1 MATGIACL
9 GEIQGRR
16 GLSVEAARLLGCA
29 EATRDTVGAR
39 AFPIDRIRQDALLPE
54 LRHAAGTA
62 AFDEAWQEGRLLD
75 PLALLNEVAT
85 RAAVATAGAAA
96 VQAPGAA
103 AGGAAVQSPG
113 AAAGSVAPQHPVPRL
128 EAVALVRDARVVAS
142 AAAAPAVVPQL
153 RVQALGTMQ
162 IAVDGAAVAPERWV
176 YAKPRELLIYL
187 LLQPRGATRDQIGEA
202 LWPGAARS
210 NVKNSFH
217 VTLHHVRK
225 ALGRPEWIVRETDRY
240 LLDPHL
246 TVEFDASEFEAA
258 ARQVLRPAVPDHDRP
273 AALRRTLELY
283 RGDLLEGETCGR
295 WIDDHR
301 DGLRR
306 LYLAV
311 GMELGTTL
319 ESTEPDR
326 AAALYEALVA
336 REELDEELHRRL
348 MSIRVRTG
356 DRVRALRHYDRLVA
370 LLHDTLDAEP
380 EPETVALYDRI
391 RAGSADV
398 SARSA

>member
-1 MATGIACL
+1 
-9 GEIQGRR
+9 
-16 GLSVEAARLLGCA
+16 
-29 EATRDTVGAR
+29 
-39 AFPIDRIRQDALLPE
+39 
-54 LRHAAGTA
+54 
-62 AFDEAWQEGRLLD
+62 
-75 PLALLNEVAT
+75 
-85 RAAVATAGAAA
+85 
-96 VQAPGAA
+96 
-103 AGGAAVQSPG
+103 
-113 AAAGSVAPQHPVPRL
+113 
-128 EAVALVRDARVVAS
+128 
-142 AAAAPAVVPQL
+142 
-153 RVQALGTMQ
+153 
-162 IAVDGAAVAPERWV
+162 
-176 YAKPRELLIYL
+176 
-187 LLQPRGATRDQIGEA
+187 
-202 LWPGAARS
+202 
-210 NVKNSFH
+210 
-217 VTLHHVRK
+217 
-225 ALGRPEWIVRETDRY
+225 
-240 LLDPHL
+240 
-246 TVEFDASEFEAA
+246 
-258 ARQVLRPAVPDHDRP
+258 VPDHDRP